1 MRKFLTY
8 ASRENISPTV
18 DEFKKWAVETEGLG
32 KSFNFAAIKATALNA
47 AMNAIASFGI
57 GMAIQ
62 LAINAI
68 DDLVHAQERAIEKA
82 NEFISTVEEQ
92 RQSLSDNKNTIDSIK
107 DDYERLADGVN
118 VLGENVSLSTEEYTR
133 YNEITNQIADMFP
146 QLIQGYTDE
155 GNAIIK
161 HKGNVEELTAAYREQ
176 AEAYKATLI
185 TGSNDAYEGMEASIG
200 NNATFIWQESGAIYQ
215 KQLAE
220 DLLDV
225 LNSGNR
231 GEISEFLLDAV
242 NTGDQDNIANELL
255 LFEDLMQSAGIE
267 GVNAAHPI
275 NSIDELIENS
285 GKIAAVIK
293 QLTSEINTEV
303 AKITPI
309 TQALVEITPEFESLP
324 DDVQSIISQIIS
336 QLDGDFYLEHNFDP
350 NEISSW
356 IVDNVITRFNNTDGE
371 SFIKNIGLMMDVQT
385 QFNNS
390 EITVD
395 EYQEKI
401 DEIVPFIQTFMDN
414 LPEDMVKSLQLI
426 LGITFDENGNIE
438 SDLDSMID
446 NVRERVD
453 SNARDRIG
461 SLNVD
466 ELKTASNVIDE
477 LPEGIILSW
486 EELVQ
491 KIVEYNDAASET
503 TSTTEEATS
512 AFSDFFAKLEEAS
525 SGIGSLNSAFAEF
538 DENGSLSF
546 STLKNINDA
555 FADVDGIED
564 YINKLSSA
572 ELTSDELNSILSE
585 LTYQQLSSKLGVENL
600 TSSNQQYIA
609 KLLEEQG
616 VLNSVEV
623 AEQVVARAKAETKL
637 QTELLTVSTTDEILA
652 LADVAIQAGI
662 TGNAFYNLVV
672 DIGILN
678 NTNLDLSDKIL
689 ALQELGF
696 YADWTAQKIS
706 NISNV
711 KSFDVS
717 GKSGVATYDSDGN
730 LMGVE
735 LFNNQVNSPN
745 SQFKSSNYTPTIPQY
760 SGSSGSSTVDG
771 AKKASDALDNYN
783 RSVEDNAEKLS
794 DAEDQYAK
802 AVEDT
807 NERRQDAYEKYNDT
821 IADIEERLEEL
832 NKEER
837 LANLQYEIE
846 LVNQELEKF
855 GDRLSMLDTQ
865 IDMSFE
871 GDYVYKL
878 QAIGTQFKVASEYS
892 ADLRSEIDKLINTMP
907 ANADEANALA
917 DQLESLGE
925 QYYENQRAV
934 IEYRKEANDAR
945 ASMIEEMA
953 ELSSQQS
960 DRLSSIID
968 RSFSIMEN
976 GSIVGDFFAL
986 PLVGS
991 VSKDAVDRQRD
1002 ENDRL
1007 IEEEKRYRE
1016 EIAKIRTN
1024 ATVMEKQEDDA
1035 EREKKRAEYQQQA
1048 LDAKAEL
1055 DETLASID
1063 ETMANAHDTLLST
1076 VSDIETSLNNSFD
1089 SYSDSVDGA
1098 VQTTKKAINDI
1109 INYADSA
1116 EISIDVQSYVQSVE
1130 DKYNGESIDHKAS
1143 GGSVSGNA
1151 IVNEEGL
1158 ESVIL
1163 PDGTFRVLKNGEKM
1177 VAHFPRGSH
1186 ILNARD
1192 TSEILKTGIKDGDK
1206 IPQYADGSIG
1216 YSSISSNSGNRI
1228 SEIRTSTTTSRKKS
1242 KTPGTVIDEIL
1253 NEIQGAFDNIDVS
1266 LDNVKEQVVNEFN
1279 DPEWSDEITQ
1289 QLDSNVVGDYSNDP
1303 ETGLTSLLLQQSSWD
1318 ELPESMQTSLSEDLQ
1333 VTNETWAEWVATP
1346 ENALIAMQLC
1356 REQGVGSWDLLS
1368 PTMVEILNT
1377 AGINSKTT
1385 WDTFVAQ
1392 NPLQALQLLV
1402 SSWDALKAQIQQYID
1417 DMIAIATNG
1426 AEAIHA
1432 IQIESPD
1439 ISQESW
1445 NNLQTVIANKIQEI
1459 LNAINETFKENDV
1472 DLNFSITTEVSSQPL
1487 SGSESTNPQGDG
1499 SGSSLVATA
1508 KKYLGVP
1515 YLWGGTTPS
1524 GFDCSGLM
1532 QYVYRE
1538 NGINISRTTYTQ
1550 VQEGVAVSK
1559 ENLQPGDLV
1568 FFGDPTSPH
1577 HVGMYIGNG
1586 QYLHAPSTGDVVK
1599 ISDLNSRSDFA
1610 AGRRIINSY
1619 YTGTGG
1625 AKPGYATVGDGN
1637 AVKGDFKNPA
1647 PELIFKKSGGAYL
1660 AGLNGTEIVHLDA
1673 GDTVVP
1679 HEETMRILKNKNAS
1693 VGSGRFNSYAR
1704 GTSSN
1709 NAQTTDLSSWT
1720 ADELGRTDLV
1730 DVPKLS
1736 ESQIASL
1743 IEQFFSS
1750 SGSVVTTSDAYGIY
1764 QAQNQT
1770 GMSALAILA
1779 IGALESGWGTS
1790 SIANTKGNLWG
1801 WGATNVN
1808 PMGNAKTFSSN
1819 TGDAAME
1826 YASNF
1831 MSLYYD
1837 ERGAKSIYAV
1847 GTGDNPS
1854 GLGYAY
1860 YDSGGIDSRWFTQVS
1875 SIMAQ
1880 LAHAVDGMGYLYT
1893 GNSNRSG
1900 SSYNRIYNLILQKLN
1915 ELVGTVS
1922 TNTDTGG
1929 MQWSGYKRLSGR
1941 QSNYDFNTP
1950 FTNLNKRAAGGIIN
1964 DDNTTIVNELG
1975 EESVEHADGTIESLG
1990 KTPRLYKLRKGDK
2003 VYNAKDTAYLKK
2015 YLGNNLERAK
2025 VQKLAS
2031 GSYGDMDIV
2040 NELPDLTKEQI
2051 EQLLTKFE
2059 SAPTVDDLL
2068 NAQSTTGISALAIL
2082 AIAALESD
2090 WGKSPT
2096 DNNYWKYGYN
2106 ENDPYGIVRKYD
2118 LEESATQFAEELLSD
2133 FYNDYELTT
2142 INLIGAGD
2150 DDGNIAYDRDLEG
2163 NVNTNW
2169 APEVINII
2177 SDYVNA
2183 LDDVDLE
2190 EDSDDED
2197 DSSNDS
2203 GINYIEEINE
2213 LLSGDD
2219 KVTENSFAKSELE
2232 LIYNALQNLRDDEDV
2247 TRDQLDQILETEKKL
2262 NDIDEWLTTEYE
2274 DLLTNI
2280 DKNIT
2285 SEYQLMEADYHF
2297 WQEDFSNRF
2306 RDFLNNGNHQSPLLG
2321 DYFAFAGEAY
2331 DKSLDVI
2338 IAQSEMAMGYTIG
2351 AVDIIKE
2358 QLENAYILLQN
2369 AVTADEQAR
2378 ALETIDTLTGYLE
2391 THENNYNEY
2400 ADSIQTAL
2408 ISKIQAADDEFVN
2421 AISYENKHIEELDRK
2436 LENETDPS
2444 KRSDYLDE
2452 QANVY
2457 QRIYDLADQRA
2468 QEAHQRQLDLYNS
2481 DNETVQWLLER
2492 FKLDEIFDAN
2502 GDFNSKYEQ
2511 TLAAINSY
2519 IENGEIGSE
2528 AVQVFQAMALYTQ
2541 EDKKI
2546 SYEANDTM
2554 NEMLDAIEDIRDE
2567 KIDDLISTYLSI
2579 QEEMINVLDFRLNK
2593 QNLEYDATSALYDFQ
2608 QTLEQNKLDAQVE
2621 LTANKEL
2628 EQWLDPETRQLLF
2641 NDDDYS
2647 EYISGINQINKE
2659 IQADYEDY
2667 INTINN
2673 LTPEESYREAEI
2685 TAQWERQLEIKQEEL
2700 EVLQDEMN
2708 VAKKT
2713 LEYNN
2718 AAKERDT
2725 QIILGNR
2732 VVNVADPENLHNIAM
2747 EREELIN
2754 QASLNQMTHANNSEL
2769 RNLEALSNVTETQI
2783 NAIQQRIDMI
2793 NDMTDAEREAWAKS
2807 LPEEDVMNAWLNSFT
2822 GTAVRWLNETLTD
2835 YTGIISSF
2843 THTETGNVYN
2853 AGVDHQAIINSLPY
2867 MVEQGLITQE
2877 EANVLF
2883 EKLNYARNEKT
2894 STSKDYAQY
2903 YNGAHPQEYGSFDRE
2918 LIEEYESS
2926 NLSATEQYDDIT
2938 ANMQEIIDHGNLH
2951 GATLTDDELQQL
2963 KDLETKRNVAIV
2975 SGSLNAKQ
2983 TSDYGGSIIDDTL
2996 VSVPDGGYIKINGVE
3011 YKAKNNLVENYGIN
3025 IDPGTKVGK
3034 VNGLDANSVTLSVH
3048 DGQDMYF
3055 VDKITSGELIPLSEA
3070 EIEDKLSSLV
3080 LPTVEGFAAVKLDP
3094 SIFASTIESNG
3105 ISTLQRDVSYAYNF
3119 GDIIITNPVRDAN
3132 DIIQELTKKM
3142 QEYSTI
3148 TTNMTMN

>member
-1 MRKFLTY
+1 MADGKTLGSFVNSLNDLGDSASSAEVQMRDFLKY

-18 DEFKKWAVETEGLG
+18 DEFKRWAVETEGLG
-32 KSFNFAAIKATALNA
+32 KSFDFAAIKATALNA
-47 AMNAIASFGI
+47 AMNVGISVVISAAISGVISLIQWLATSYDRLQESAQQASEEYQNTVSEIEGLNNELI
-57 GMAIQ
+57 TTDQRISELENKDSLTLIEQ
-62 LAINAI
+62 NELDKLRQTNIE
-68 DDLVHAQERAIEKA
+68 LERQIANLKA
-82 NEFISTVEEQ
+82 REQIEQ
-92 RQSLSDNKNTIDSIK
+92 RQSNEENLELFNTIDSGITGSFANQMIK
-107 DDYERLADGVN
+107 ASGVEYEQGNQASYLEYLINEANVAKENLEKLEKSNGNEQEIQIAQNKISTLEDKILTLMESLSSIREGLTDGYSTEVDTAIAEIEAAQQKFRKYSGTETSRDMLLSQYGDNSDAKDYIN
-118 VLGENVSLSTEEYTR
+118 SLSTE
-133 YNEITNQIADMFP
+133 D
-146 QLIQGYTDE
+146 TDLLA
-155 GNAIIK
+155 NY
-161 HKGNVEELTAAYREQ
+161 KGTIDSYEELPDILTEIKSSADE
-176 AEAYKATLI
+176 T
-185 TGSNDAYEGMEASIG
+185 NNSIG
-200 NNATFIWQESGAIYQ
+200 
-215 KQLAE
+215 
-220 DLLDV
+220 LL
-225 LNSGNR
+225 
-231 GEISEFLLDAV
+231 
-242 NTGDQDNIANELL
+242 NE
-255 LFEDLMQSAGIE
+255 
-267 GVNAAHPI
+267 
-275 NSIDELIENS
+275 
-285 GKIAAVIK
+285 
-293 QLTSEINTEV
+293 
-303 AKITPI
+303 
-309 TQALVEITPEFESLP
+309 
-324 DDVQSIISQIIS
+324 
-336 QLDGDFYLEHNFDP
+336 
-350 NEISSW
+350 
-356 IVDNVITRFNNTDGE
+356 
-371 SFIKNIGLMMDVQT
+371 
-385 QFNNS
+385 
-390 EITVD
+390 TV
-395 EYQEKI
+395 
-401 DEIVPFIQTFMDN
+401 
-414 LPEDMVKSLQLI
+414 
-426 LGITFDENGNIE
+426 
-438 SDLDSMID
+438 
-446 NVRERVD
+446 
-453 SNARDRIG
+453 
-461 SLNVD
+461 
-466 ELKTASNVIDE
+466 
-477 LPEGIILSW
+477 
-486 EELVQ
+486 
-491 KIVEYNDAASET
+491 SET
-503 TSTTEEATS
+503 AENANDIFT
-512 AFSDFFAKLEEAS
+512 LLGEAS

-538 DENGSLSF
+538 GENGVLSF
-546 STLKNINDA
+546 STLKNINEE
-555 FADVDGIED
+555 FANVEGIDD
-564 YINKLSSA
+564 YVNKLSSA
-572 ELTSDELNSILSE
+572 ELTSEELNSILSE
-585 LTYQQLSSKLGVENL
+585 LTYKYLEQEIGVENL
-600 TSSNQQYIA
+600 AEADETLVA
-609 KLLEEQG
+609 KMLEEQG
-616 VLNSVEV
+616 VSNSLAV
-623 AEQVVARAKAETKL
+623 AHDLITYAKENVSRATETSIESMTRELIQMGLSEEAAKQL
-637 QTELLTVSTTDEILA
+637 ATSYVNCQSIMTET
-652 LADVAIQAGI
+652 
-662 TGNAFYNLVV
+662 
-672 DIGILN
+672 
-678 NTNLDLSDKIL
+678 
-689 ALQELGF
+689 ALQEAIARL
-696 YADWTAQKIS
+696 
-706 NISNV
+706 NI
-711 KSFDVS
+711 
-717 GKSGVATYDSDGN
+717 TQ
-730 LMGVE
+730 VE
-735 LFNNQVNSPN
+735 LQGIQTVAQAYDLLSQKRQASINEAKSTWNVMGDSFAEQAFEDRVTGLEVPTVDEQTVIDYAKQIEDLTNQLNGLGVGSSDLDDIYKKIQNPEYGKNSSGFSGN
-745 SQFKSSNYTPTIPQY
+745 GAQY
-760 SGSSGSSTVDG
+760 SGSSTADG

-783 RSVEDNAEKLS
+783 KSVEDNAEKLS
-794 DAEDQYAK
+794 DAEDKYAK
-802 AVEDT
+802 AVEDA

-855 GDRLSMLDTQ
+855 GDQLSMLDTQ

-1024 ATVMEKQEDDA
+1024 ATVLEKQEDDA

-1568 FFGDPTSPH
+1568 FFGDPISPH

-1599 ISDLNSRSDFA
+1599 ISNLDSRGDFA
-1610 AGRRIINSY
+1610 AARRIINSY

-1625 AKPGYATVGDGN
+1625 AKSGYATVGDGN

-1647 PELIFKKSGGAYL
+1647 PELIFRKSGGAYL

-1709 NAQTTDLSSWT
+1709 NAQTTDLSSWS

-1730 DVPKLS
+1730 DIPKLS

-1941 QSNYDFNTP
+1941 QSNYDFDTP
-1950 FTNLNKRAAGGIIN
+1950 FTNLNKRATGGIIN

-2150 DDGNIAYDRDLEG
+2150 DDGNIAYDRDSEG

-2219 KVTENSFAKSELE
+2219 KVTENSFTKSEIE

-2378 ALETIDTLTGYLE
+2378 VLETIDTLTGYLE

-2444 KRSDYLDE
+2444 KRSDYFDE

-2647 EYISGINQINKE
+2647 EYISGIDQINKE

-2667 INTINN
+2667 INIINN

-2835 YTGIISSF
+2835 YTDIISSF

-2926 NLSATEQYDDIT
+2926 ILTATEQYDDIT

-2963 KDLETKRNVAIV
+2963 KDLETQKNKVIIENLLDNEQTSDYGGYIITDAEQYDIYTSKIQEIVDRANSQNVSLTDDELQLLKKIETKRNVAIV

-2996 VSVPDGGYIKINGVE
+2996 VNVPDGGYIKINGVE

>member
-1 MRKFLTY
+1 MRKFLKH

-231 GEISEFLLDAV
+231 EEISEFLLDAV

-401 DEIVPFIQTFMDN
+401 NEITPFLETFMND
-414 LPEDMVKSLQLI
+414 LPEDMAKNLQLI
-426 LGITFDENGNIE
+426 LGITFNESGNIE
-438 SDLDSMID
+438 SDIDSMIE
-446 NVRERVD
+446 NVRGSVD
-453 SNARDRIG
+453 STSRDRIG
-461 SLNVD
+461 SLGVD
-466 ELKTASNVIDE
+466 ELETASNVIDE
-477 LPEGIILSW
+477 LPEGTILSW

-491 KIVEYNDAASET
+491 KIVEYNEAASEA

-538 DENGSLSF
+538 DENGTLSF
-546 STLKNINDA
+546 STLKNINEE
-555 FADVDGIED
+555 FANVEGIDEYVD
-564 YINKLSSA
+564 KLSSA
-572 ELTSDELNSILSE
+572 ELTSEELNSILSE

-711 KSFDVS
+711 KSFDIS

-730 LMGVE
+730 LIGVD
-735 LFNNQVNSPN
+735 LFNNLAN
-745 SQFKSSNYTPTIPQY
+745 SQFKSSEYTPTIPQY
-760 SGSSGSSTVDG
+760 SGYTPSSSSGSSTADG

-802 AVEDT
+802 AVEDA

-821 IADIEERLEEL
+821 IADIEESLEEL

-855 GDRLSMLDTQ
+855 GDQLSMLDTQ

-925 QYYENQRAV
+925 QYYENQRAI

-953 ELSSQQS
+953 DLSTQQT

-968 RSFSIMEN
+968 RSFNIMEN

-986 PLVGS
+986 PLVRS

-1076 VSDIETSLNNSFD
+1076 VSDIETSLNDSFD

-1116 EISIDVQSYVQSVE
+1116 EISIDVQSYVQNVE

-1143 GGSVSGNA
+1143 GGAVSGNA

-1163 PDGTFRVLKNGEKM
+1163 PNGTFRVLKNGEKM

-1228 SEIRTSTTTSRKKS
+1228 SEIRASTTTSRKKS
-1242 KTPGTVIDEIL
+1242 KTPGTVIDEII

-1279 DPEWSDEITQ
+1279 DPEWSKEITN
-1289 QLDSNVVGDYSNDP
+1289 QLDDKVIGDYSNDP

-1318 ELPESMQTSLSEDLQ
+1318 ELPENMQTSLSEDLQ

-1377 AGINSKTT
+1377 AGINSKTA
-1385 WDTFVAQ
+1385 WDTFVEE
-1392 NPLQALQLLV
+1392 NPLQALQLLIK
-1402 SSWDALKAQIQQYID
+1402 SWDALKAQIQQYMD

-1432 IQIESPD
+1432 IQIEAPE
-1439 ISQESW
+1439 ISQASW
-1445 NNLQTVIANKIQEI
+1445 DNLQTVIANKIQEV
-1459 LNAINETFKENDV
+1459 LNAINETFKENNV
-1472 DLNFSITTEVSSQPL
+1472 DLNFSINTSLPGNAE
-1487 SGSESTNPQGDG
+1487 TNPQGG
-1499 SGSSLVATA
+1499 TGGTPQGNALVETA
-1508 KKYLGVP
+1508 KQYIGVP

-1524 GFDCSGLM
+1524 GFDCSGFV
-1532 QYVYRE
+1532 QYVYAQ
-1538 NGINISRTTYTQ
+1538 NGIDITRTTYTQ
-1550 VQEGVAVSK
+1550 WDNDGVFVSK
-1559 ENLQPGDLV
+1559 DELRQGDLV
-1568 FFGDPTSPH
+1568 YFGNSSAPH

-1586 QYLHAPSTGDVVK
+1586 QYIHAPSPGDVVK

-1610 AGRRIINSY
+1610 GAKRIINSY

-1625 AKPGYATVGDGN
+1625 AKSGYATVGDGN

-1679 HEETMRILKNKNAS
+1679 HEETMRILKKKNAS
-1693 VGSGRFNSYAR
+1693 VSSGRFNSYAR

-1709 NAQTTDLSSWT
+1709 NAQTTDLSSWS

-1730 DVPKLS
+1730 DIPKLS

-1915 ELVGTVS
+1915 ELIGAAS

-1929 MQWSGYKRLSGR
+1929 MKWSGYKRLSGR
-1941 QSNYDFNTP
+1941 QSNYDFDTP
-1950 FTNLNKRAAGGIIN
+1950 FTNLNKRADGGIIDN
-1964 DDNTTIVNELG
+1964 DNTTIVNELG

-1990 KTPRLYKLRKGDK
+1990 KIPRLYKLRKGDK

-2031 GSYGDMDIV
+2031 GSDETENVTVVSESSDAENVSVDASSNEKDI
-2040 NELPDLTKEQI
+2040 NID
-2051 EQLLTKFE
+2051 
-2059 SAPTVDDLL
+2059 
-2068 NAQSTTGISALAIL
+2068 
-2082 AIAALESD
+2082 
-2090 WGKSPT
+2090 
-2096 DNNYWKYGYN
+2096 
-2106 ENDPYGIVRKYD
+2106 
-2118 LEESATQFAEELLSD
+2118 
-2133 FYNDYELTT
+2133 TT
-2142 INLIGAGD
+2142 IETSDSDTEAESSI
-2150 DDGNIAYDRDLEG
+2150 
-2163 NVNTNW
+2163 
-2169 APEVINII
+2169 
-2177 SDYVNA
+2177 DYVA
-2183 LDDVDLE
+2183 
-2190 EDSDDED
+2190 
-2197 DSSNDS
+2197 
-2203 GINYIEEINE
+2203 EINE
-2213 LLSGDD
+2213 ILSGDD
-2219 KVTENSFAKSELE
+2219 KIAAGDYTDEQLE
-2232 LIYNALQNLRDDEDV
+2232 KIYNVLSNLREDENV
-2247 TRDQLDQILETEKKL
+2247 THNQLDKILETTTG
-2262 NDIDEWLTTEYE
+2262 IDEIDKWLTTEYE
-2274 DLLTNI
+2274 DLLNNI

-2285 SEYQLMEADYHF
+2285 LEYQMMESDYHF
-2297 WQEDFSNRF
+2297 WQNDFSERF
-2306 RDFLNNGNHQSPLLG
+2306 RDFLNNGNHESVLFS
-2321 DYFAFAGEAY
+2321 DYFAFAEEAY
-2331 DKSLDVI
+2331 NKGLNVTISQ
-2338 IAQSEMAMGYTIG
+2338 AEMAMDYVKQSV
-2351 AVDIIKE
+2351 ASLEE
-2358 QLENAYILLQN
+2358 QLEKAYILLET
-2369 AVTADEQAR
+2369 AVTAEEQAR
-2378 ALETIDTLTGYLE
+2378 ILDLIGSLSSDLQTQ
-2391 THENNYNEY
+2391 ENKYNDY
-2400 ADSIQTAL
+2400 AESIQTAVV
-2408 ISKIQAADDEFVN
+2408 SRIQSIDNKYVN
-2421 AISYENKHIEELDRK
+2421 AMSYEEKHIEDLQHSID
-2436 LENETDPS
+2436 NEDDS
-2444 KRSDYLDE
+2444 SRRYEYIDE
-2452 QANVY
+2452 QLKIY
-2457 QRIYDLADQRA
+2457 QRMYDLSEKRA
-2468 QEAHQRQLDLYNS
+2468 EEAHQRQLDLYNS
-2481 DNETVQWLLER
+2481 EDETTKWLLQN

-2511 TLAAINSY
+2511 TLAELNSY
-2519 IENGEIGSE
+2519 VEDGKIGAE
-2528 AVQVFQAMALYTQ
+2528 YVQAFKTLALQTQ
-2541 EDKKI
+2541 ENKKI
-2546 SYEANDTM
+2546 WYESNDTM
-2554 NEMLDAIEDIRDE
+2554 ENILDSVNDIKNEQVNE
-2567 KIDDLISTYLSI
+2567 KISMFLDI
-2579 QEEMINVLDFRLNK
+2579 QEKRLENYEFELNK
-2593 QNLEYDATSALYDFQ
+2593 QNLEYDARSALYDFQ

-2628 EQWLDPETRQLLF
+2628 EQWLDPETRKLLF

-2647 EYISGINQINKE
+2647 EYTSGIDQINRE

-2667 INTINN
+2667 INTINS

-2732 VVNVADPENLHNIAM
+2732 VVNVADPERLHDLAM

-2754 QASLNQMTHANNSEL
+2754 QASLNQMTHDNNSEL
-2769 RNLEALSNVTETQI
+2769 RDLETLSNVTETII
-2783 NAIQQRIDMI
+2783 NEIQSRIDMI
-2793 NDMTDAEREAWAKS
+2793 NEMTDAEKEAWAKS
-2807 LPEEDVMNAWLNSFT
+2807 LPTVEFMELWWKNLA
-2822 GTAVRWLNETLTD
+2822 GTAVRGLNEFVMDFTEDRFSSVTRGNRYDSGID
-2835 YTGIISSF
+2835 Y
-2843 THTETGNVYN
+2843 
-2853 AGVDHQAIINSLPY
+2853 QAY
-2867 MVEQGLITQE
+2867 MIAIKKAHDMGLISDE
-2877 EANVLF
+2877 EY
-2883 EKLNYARNEKT
+2883 NYLINDAYYSRNEKT
-2894 STSKDYAQY
+2894 ATSKDYAQY
-2903 YNGAHPQEYGSFDRE
+2903 YNGKHPEEYGSV
-2918 LIEEYESS
+2918 IEEMMAEYESS
-2926 NLSATEQYDDIT
+2926 NLTDAELYNKFTADI
-2938 ANMQEIIDHGNLH
+2938 QEIIDHANLH
-2951 GATLTDDELQQL
+2951 GAVLTDDELQQL
-2963 KDLETKRNVAIV
+2963 KDLETKRNIAIIE
-2975 SGSLNAKQ
+2975 GNLDAKQ
-2983 TSDYGGSIIDDTL
+2983 TSDYGGSIIYDSILEVDDGSNVRLNNQTYRANFKYNSDDYIGADVDSNIIKVNGKEL
-2996 VSVPDGGYIKINGVE
+2996 NKVVQIIGHDGQTKYVMDEVLFGDLIPVSDYASPIATFEVSNNGTIKINGVE
-3011 YKAKNNLVENYGIN
+3011 YAIKSNASSDDARKDFVLSDAILGKEVGDYVVLETHPAKKENSISDASSDFILKDSILNKESEDTFILSDAILGKKSTNNGEDFV
-3025 IDPGTKVGK
+3025 V
-3034 VNGLDANSVTLSVH
+3034 
-3048 DGQDMYF
+3048 
-3055 VDKITSGELIPLSEA
+3055 VDKITSGELIPLSES
-3070 EIEDKLSSLV
+3070 EIENKLSALM
-3080 LPTVEGFAAVKLDP
+3080 LPTVDVAGGIKLNP
-3094 SIFASTIESNG
+3094 SIFITETAPNGASSI
-3105 ISTLQRDVSYAYNF
+3105 QRDINYAYNF
-3119 GDIIITNPVRDAN
+3119 GDIIITNPVSDAN
-3132 DIIQELTKKM
+3132 DIVQELAKKIQE
-3142 QEYSTI
+3142 QSII
-3148 TTNMTMN
+3148 TNNMTMN

>member
-1 MRKFLTY
+1 MLVNYDPSKESGKLSSPLLNLFGSKNYNVSDDIKTLFGNLNESLNSGDNLGNFVKELKNIEEGASSAEAQMKKFLTY

-32 KSFNFAAIKATALNA
+32 KSFDFAALKATALNT
-47 AMNAIASFGI
+47 AMNVGISVVISAVISGVISLIQWLATSYDRLQESAQAASEEYQNTVSEI
-57 GMAIQ
+57 ENVNSE
-62 LAINAI
+62 LAITDQRITELENK
-68 DDLVHAQERAIEKA
+68 DSLTLVEQNELDKLRETNIELENQKANLEAIEK
-82 NEFISTVEEQ
+82 IQQ
-92 RQSLSDNKNTIDSIK
+92 RQTNEENLKLYNTIPFDVQDMDTIVATEDSPYEENQATYVEYLINRLENLQLTDNNDDEIAKTEESLSTLMESLSSIREGLTEGYSYEVDATIAEIEDTQRKIREYFGTETSRDILLSRYGNNSDAK
-107 DDYERLADGVN
+107 DYIN
-118 VLGENVSLSTEEYTR
+118 SLSTEETDLLANYEGSINS
-133 YNEITNQIADMFP
+133 YKELPDILNEIKSSSNETN
-146 QLIQGYTDE
+146 
-155 GNAIIK
+155 N
-161 HKGNVEELTAAYREQ
+161 
-176 AEAYKATLI
+176 
-185 TGSNDAYEGMEASIG
+185 SIG
-200 NNATFIWQESGAIYQ
+200 
-215 KQLAE
+215 
-220 DLLDV
+220 LL
-225 LNSGNR
+225 
-231 GEISEFLLDAV
+231 
-242 NTGDQDNIANELL
+242 NE
-255 LFEDLMQSAGIE
+255 
-267 GVNAAHPI
+267 
-275 NSIDELIENS
+275 
-285 GKIAAVIK
+285 
-293 QLTSEINTEV
+293 
-303 AKITPI
+303 
-309 TQALVEITPEFESLP
+309 
-324 DDVQSIISQIIS
+324 
-336 QLDGDFYLEHNFDP
+336 
-350 NEISSW
+350 
-356 IVDNVITRFNNTDGE
+356 
-371 SFIKNIGLMMDVQT
+371 
-385 QFNNS
+385 
-390 EITVD
+390 TV
-395 EYQEKI
+395 
-401 DEIVPFIQTFMDN
+401 
-414 LPEDMVKSLQLI
+414 S
-426 LGITFDENGNIE
+426 
-438 SDLDSMID
+438 
-446 NVRERVD
+446 
-453 SNARDRIG
+453 
-461 SLNVD
+461 
-466 ELKTASNVIDE
+466 KTA
-477 LPEGIILSW
+477 
-486 EELVQ
+486 
-491 KIVEYNDAASET
+491 
-503 TSTTEEATS
+503 EEAKDIFT
-512 AFSDFFAKLEEAS
+512 LLGEAS

-538 DENGSLSF
+538 GENGVLSF
-546 STLKNINDA
+546 STLKNINDE
-555 FADVDGIED
+555 FANVEGIDE
-564 YINKLSSA
+564 YVNKLSSA
-572 ELTSDELNSILSE
+572 ELTSEELNSILSE
-585 LTYQQLSSKLGVENL
+585 LTYKYLEQKIGVKNL
-600 TSSNQQYIA
+600 AEADETLIA
-609 KLLEEQG
+609 KMLEEQG
-616 VLNSVEV
+616 ISNSLAV
-623 AEQVVARAKAETKL
+623 AHDLIAYAKENVSRATETSIESMTRELIQMGLSEEAAKQL
-637 QTELLTVSTTDEILA
+637 ATSYVNCQSIMTET
-652 LADVAIQAGI
+652 
-662 TGNAFYNLVV
+662 
-672 DIGILN
+672 
-678 NTNLDLSDKIL
+678 
-689 ALQELGF
+689 ALQEAIARL
-696 YADWTAQKIS
+696 
-706 NISNV
+706 NI
-711 KSFDVS
+711 
-717 GKSGVATYDSDGN
+717 TQ
-730 LMGVE
+730 VE
-735 LFNNQVNSPN
+735 LQGIQTVAQAYDLLSQKRQASINEAKSTWSVMGDSFAEQAFENRVTGLEVPTADEQTVIDYAKQIEDLTNQLSGLDVGSSDLDNIYKKIQNPEYGKNSSGFSGN
-745 SQFKSSNYTPTIPQY
+745 GAQY
-760 SGSSGSSTVDG
+760 SGSSTADG

-783 RSVEDNAEKLS
+783 KSVEDNAEKLS

-802 AVEDT
+802 AVEDA

-821 IADIEERLEEL
+821 IADIEESLEEL

-855 GDRLSMLDTQ
+855 GDQLSMLDTQ

-1076 VSDIETSLNNSFD
+1076 VSDIETSLNNSFN

-1356 REQGVGSWDLLS
+1356 REQSVGSWDLLS

-1377 AGINSKTT
+1377 AGINSKTA

-1499 SGSSLVATA
+1499 SGNALVETA
-1508 KKYLGVP
+1508 KQYIGVP

-1524 GFDCSGLM
+1524 GFDCSGFV
-1532 QYVYRE
+1532 QYVYAQ
-1538 NGINISRTTYTQ
+1538 NGIDITRTTYTQ
-1550 VQEGVAVSK
+1550 WDNDGVFVSK
-1559 ENLQPGDLV
+1559 DELRQGDLV
-1568 FFGDPTSPH
+1568 YFGNSSAPH

-1586 QYLHAPSTGDVVK
+1586 QYIHAPSTGDVVK

-1610 AGRRIINSY
+1610 GAKRIINSY

-1625 AKPGYATVGDGN
+1625 AKSGYATVGDGN

-1647 PELIFKKSGGAYL
+1647 PELIFRKSGGAYL

-1709 NAQTTDLSSWT
+1709 NEDIDANVT
-1720 ADELGRTDLV
+1720 RI
-1730 DVPKLS
+1730 DVPDGLGTVYSYMAWRTVTLEGTKQLALKQQSGENYDS
-1736 ESQIASL
+1736 EGYARIGNRYVVAMTDTFGGVGDYVNIYMADGRV
-1743 IEQFFSS
+1743 IEAVIGDIKDQTWAH
-1750 SGSVVTTSDAYGIY
+1750 GIPANHWGHYDGQGVVEWIT
-1764 QAQNQT
+1764 N
-1770 GMSALAILA
+1770 
-1779 IGALESGWGTS
+1779 WG
-1790 SIANTKGNLWG
+1790 
-1801 WGATNVN
+1801 
-1808 PMGNAKTFSSN
+1808 
-1819 TGDAAME
+1819 DH
-1826 YASNF
+1826 
-1831 MSLYYD
+1831 
-1837 ERGAKSIYAV
+1837 
-1847 GTGDNPS
+1847 DNPPS
-1854 GLGYAY
+1854 NGAVLYVDNLGNNYFGDPAFAGQAT
-1860 YDSGGIDSRWFTQVS
+1860 S
-1875 SIMAQ
+1875 
-1880 LAHAVDGMGYLYT
+1880 
-1893 GNSNRSG
+1893 

-1915 ELVGTVS
+1915 ELIGTVS

-1941 QSNYDFNTP
+1941 QSNYDFDTP

-2003 VYNAKDTAYLKK
+2003 VYNAQDTAYLKK
-2015 YLGNNLERAK
+2015 YLGNNLERVK

-2150 DDGNIAYDRDLEG
+2150 DDGNIAYDRDSEG

-2219 KVTENSFAKSELE
+2219 KVTENSFTKSEFE

-2274 DLLTNI
+2274 DLLNNI

-2285 SEYQLMEADYHF
+2285 LEYQMMESDYHF
-2297 WQEDFSNRF
+2297 WQNDFSERF
-2306 RDFLNNGNHQSPLLG
+2306 RDFLNNGNHESVLFS
-2321 DYFAFAGEAY
+2321 DYFAFAEEAY
-2331 DKSLDVI
+2331 NKGLNVTISQ
-2338 IAQSEMAMGYTIG
+2338 AEMAMDYVKQSV
-2351 AVDIIKE
+2351 ASLEE
-2358 QLENAYILLQN
+2358 QLEKVYILLET
-2369 AVTADEQAR
+2369 AVTAEEQAR
-2378 ALETIDTLTGYLE
+2378 ILDLIGSLSSDLQTQ
-2391 THENNYNEY
+2391 ENKYNDY
-2400 ADSIQTAL
+2400 AESIQTAVV
-2408 ISKIQAADDEFVN
+2408 SRIQSIDDKYVN
-2421 AISYENKHIEELDRK
+2421 AMSYEEKHIEDLQHSID
-2436 LENETDPS
+2436 NEDDS
-2444 KRSDYLDE
+2444 SRRYEYIDE
-2452 QANVY
+2452 QLKIY
-2457 QRIYDLADQRA
+2457 QRMYDLSEKRA
-2468 QEAHQRQLDLYNS
+2468 EEAHQRQLDLYNS
-2481 DNETVQWLLER
+2481 EDETTKWLLQN

-2511 TLAAINSY
+2511 TLAELNSY
-2519 IENGEIGSE
+2519 VEDGKIGAE
-2528 AVQVFQAMALYTQ
+2528 YVQAFKTLALQTQ
-2541 EDKKI
+2541 ENKKI
-2546 SYEANDTM
+2546 WYESNDTM
-2554 NEMLDAIEDIRDE
+2554 ESILDSVNDIKNEQVNE
-2567 KIDDLISTYLSI
+2567 KISMFLDI
-2579 QEEMINVLDFRLNK
+2579 QEKRLENYEFELNK
-2593 QNLEYDATSALYDFQ
+2593 QNLEYDARSALYDFQ

-2647 EYISGINQINKE
+2647 EYISGIDQINRE

-2667 INTINN
+2667 INTINS

-2685 TAQWERQLEIKQEEL
+2685 TAQWERQLEIKREEL

-2732 VVNVADPENLHNIAM
+2732 VVNVADPERLHDLAM

-2754 QASLNQMTHANNSEL
+2754 QASLNQITHDNNSEL
-2769 RNLEALSNVTETQI
+2769 RDLEALSNVTETTI
-2783 NAIQQRIDMI
+2783 NEIQSRIDMI
-2793 NDMTDAEREAWAKS
+2793 NEMTDAEKEAWAKS
-2807 LPEEDVMNAWLNSFT
+2807 LPTVEFMELWWKNLA
-2822 GTAVRWLNETLTD
+2822 GTAVRGLNEFVMDFTEDRFSSVTRGNRYDSSID
-2835 YTGIISSF
+2835 Y
-2843 THTETGNVYN
+2843 
-2853 AGVDHQAIINSLPY
+2853 QAY
-2867 MVEQGLITQE
+2867 MIAIKKAHDMGLISDE
-2877 EANVLF
+2877 EY
-2883 EKLNYARNEKT
+2883 NYLINDAYYSRNEKT
-2894 STSKDYAQY
+2894 ATSKDYAQY
-2903 YNGAHPQEYGSFDRE
+2903 YNGKHPEEYGSV
-2918 LIEEYESS
+2918 IEEMMAEYESS
-2926 NLSATEQYDDIT
+2926 ILSATEQYDEIT
-2938 ANMQEIIDHGNLH
+2938 AEIQEIINHANLH

-3070 EIEDKLSSLV
+3070 EIENKLSSLV